1 MRIVKKLQ
9 LELGETAIENIKFDP
24 KSRDDI
30 PALLIGLQH
39 IYSDPATR
47 KKLFSILE
55 EKFSPEVNLKVG
67 RPGMDIWRV
76 VVLGVLKQGL
86 GCDFDRLCSLAN
98 SYKELRQMLGHS
110 DYEEQYLYDMRR
122 IVDNVSLLTPE
133 LLNEI
138 GKLVVSS
145 GHKVAK
151 KKPGDK
157 LRARCDS
164 FVVETNVHYPTDINL
179 LYDATRCMVR
189 VTAHAAEEYD
199 TGEWRKL
206 KDHLKKLRSSYN
218 SVRGRRKGD
227 ERAKRV
233 KDYLSLCRGLLKKC
247 EKTLSVLMVGGG
259 DVGLQAAISSIEH
272 YRGHTIRQIDQVRR
286 RILNGEVIPQ
296 EEKVFSVFEEHTRW
310 ISKGKAGKPV
320 ELGVPVSVM
329 EDQHRF
335 VLGYKIMWK
344 EHDVDVPVDMVKDV
358 KREYQDL
365 SSCSFDKG
373 FWSKGNRK
381 ALDELLESNVL
392 PKKGKLNAVE
402 REREEGEEFVR
413 MRRRHPGIESAINAL
428 EHKGLDRIR
437 SRGKRGFAR
446 MVALSML
453 AANLHRLGSMIKK
466 ERKKKEE
473 KLKRQ
478 RKAA

>member
-1 MRIVKKLQ
+1 MRIIKKLQ

-47 KKLFSILE
+47 EKLFSLLE
-55 EKFSPEVNLKVG
+55 EKFSPKVNLKVG

-76 VVLGVLKQGL
+76 MVLGVLKQGL

-110 DYEEQYLYDMRR
+110 DYEEQYLYEMRR

-138 GKLVVSS
+138 GGLVVES
-145 GHKVAK
+145 GHKAAK

-164 FVVETNVHYPTDINL
+164 FVVETDVHYPTDINL
-179 LYDATRCMVR
+179 LYDATRCLVR
-189 VTAHAAEEYD
+189 EASQAAEECEA
-199 TGEWRKL
+199 GGWRKHKHL
-206 KDHLKKLRSSYN
+206 LKKLRSSFN
-218 SVRGRRKGD
+218 SVRGRRKGE

-233 KDYLSLCRGLLKKC
+233 KRYLSLCGELVNKS
-247 EKTLSVLMVGGG
+247 EETLSALIVAGGG
-259 DVGLQAAISSIEH
+259 VRIQAAISSIEH
-272 YRGHTIRQIDQVRR
+272 YRGHAVRQMDQVRR
-286 RILNGEVIPQ
+286 RILHGEVIPQ
-296 EEKVFSVFEEHTRW
+296 GEKVFSVFEEHTRW
-310 ISKGKAGKPV
+310 ISKGKAGRPV

-335 VLGYKIMWK
+335 ILGYRIMWK
-344 EHDVDVPVDMVKDV
+344 EHDVDVAVDMVKDV
-358 KREYQDL
+358 QREYQGL

-392 PKKGKLNAVE
+392 PKKGRLNAVE

-428 EHKGLDRIR
+428 EHKGLDRVR
-437 SRGKRGFAR
+437 SRGKSGFAR

-453 AANLHRLGSMIKK
+453 AANLHRLGSMIRKAQQKK
-466 ERKKKEE
+466 E
-473 KLKRQ
+473 KLKRL